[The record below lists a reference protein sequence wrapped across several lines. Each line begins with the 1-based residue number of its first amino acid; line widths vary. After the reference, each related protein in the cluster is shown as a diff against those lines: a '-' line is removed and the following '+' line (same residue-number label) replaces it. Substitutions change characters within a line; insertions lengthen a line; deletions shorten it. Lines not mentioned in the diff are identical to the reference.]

1 MRLLTIVL
9 VALTLGL
16 SGCGKKGDLAPPP
29 SHADPDRQDE
39 EASHLP
45 HGETLAQRT

>member
-1 MRLLTIVL
+1 MRLLMIVL
-9 VALTLGL
+9 VALALGL

-39 EASHLP
+39 EATLSP
-45 HGETLAQRT
+45 QGDTLA